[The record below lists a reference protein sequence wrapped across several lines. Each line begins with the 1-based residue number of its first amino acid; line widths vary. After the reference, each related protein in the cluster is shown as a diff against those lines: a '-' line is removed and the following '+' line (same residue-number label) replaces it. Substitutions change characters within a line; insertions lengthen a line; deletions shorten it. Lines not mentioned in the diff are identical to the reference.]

1 MVPAQQSLGG
11 SRTPHVSA
19 GSYKGALPKHTGCFA
34 GEDWD
39 HEGIWRIQNRLKDTD
54 VNYTDHFTLLCIST
68 VALLL
73 LTSALGERSTS

>member
-19 GSYKGALPKHTGCFA
+19 GSYKGDLPKHIGCFT

-39 HEGIWRIQNRLKDTD
+39 HEGIWRIPNRLKDTD
-54 VNYTDHFTLLCIST
+54 VNCTKYFTLLCLST
-68 VALLL
+68 VALL
-73 LTSALGERSTS
+73 LTSALGEHSTS